1 MKRFLYALLVAGL
14 MMGTAQAGTI
24 LLVSDSAAT
33 GDHDES
39 FVTWLGSL
47 GHTVDTSGMAEAMRE
62 PLDAGDKAAIEAAD
76 LVIVSRLT
84 SSGSYDDERKYW
96 NEVDTPLILCSGFL
110 TRGGGD
116 HRWGW
121 TTGGSGDAAKSVT
134 DMDVVSGQEGHVFLN
149 GLTGPVGLFDWS
161 PGTEAPKGVYL
172 PNEGDDHAG
181 TLVGTFDGRPML
193 MDIAAGTDLDA
204 LNGTADDY
212 GTTTARR
219 AFLGHWGYDKA
230 DADQWEDYITD
241 DYKTVLGN
249 TVTTLIPEPAT
260 LALLGLGAA
269 ATLIR
274 RRK

>member
-1 MKRFLYALLVAGL
+1 MKRFVYALLVVGL
-14 MMGTAQAGTI
+14 MVTTTQAGTI
-24 LLVSDSAAT
+24 LLVSDSDPT

-39 FVTWLGSL
+39 FVTWLTSL
-47 GHTVDTSGMAEAMRE
+47 GHTVDTSGMSQAMRE
-62 PLDAGDKAAIEAAD
+62 TLDAGDKAAIEAAD

-84 SSGSYDDERKYW
+84 SSGSYDNDRKYW
-96 NEVDTPLILCSGFL
+96 NEVDTPLILCSGYL

-121 TTGGSGDAAKSVT
+121 TAGGSGDATKSVT
-134 DMDVVSGQEGHVFLN
+134 DMAVVSGQEGHEFLN
-149 GLTGPVGLFDWS
+149 GVTGPVGLFDWS
-161 PGTEAPKGVYL
+161 PGTEAPKAVYL
-172 PNEGDDHAG
+172 PNAGDAHAG

-193 MDIAAGTDLDA
+193 MDIAASTDLDA
-204 LNGTADDY
+204 LNGTANDY

-219 AFLGHWGYDKA
+219 ALLGHWGYDNA

-249 TVTTLIPEPAT
+249 MVGTMIPEPAT
-260 LALLGLGAA
+260 LTLLGLGLG
-269 ATLIR
+269 TLLLR